1 MSQNKKVLGRTGI
14 LQLLELTKNEATVQ
28 DFETGY
34 KIKRSFFFYWSIV
47 NWKCGVCFKLQESDT
62 FFFKFFFIIGDYKL
76 LSVVSW
82 TIQFVYH
89 CLSL

>member
-34 KIKRSFFFYWSIV
+34 KIKISFFFIV
-47 NWKCGVCFKLQESDT
+47 V
-62 FFFKFFFIIGDYKL
+62 
-76 LSVVSW
+76 
-82 TIQFVYH
+82 
-89 CLSL
+89 